1 MSRLTQLPA
10 LLLLVVLSACA
21 PAATASSA
29 SPSPAW
35 TPSATYSPLPVYPHV
50 ATPKDLQVTAAIN
63 TAKLTWVATSSPL
76 GGFYLVADP
85 GNLGVPL
92 DPSIRTYSFAN
103 LSGGRTYT
111 FTLYAVG
118 LDQVSLP
125 VTATIFVP
133 APPPPPVVRPV
144 AHSAPVA
151 PSTTHIISGVPQY
164 YQLPLSCEET
174 ATSMALVHQGLHV
187 STQQIL
193 SGLGVDNTPI
203 SFAGGLISHWGDPDK
218 AFVGNVYGSENHAP
232 YGYQSN
238 PNALVRVI
246 KSYGGH
252 IVEWSEP
259 GYGPNSISAAEIY
272 HQIQLGHPV
281 VAYATWDWHHHT
293 IHYYTDEYGHQIA
306 NIYPYDDHVYV
317 VTGVNATS
325 VEVHDPIRG
334 TYWVSKSSFA
344 AAYEFGMAIVLQ

>member
-1 MSRLTQLPA
+1 MFKLSA
-10 LLLLVVLSACA
+10 LLLL
-21 PAATASSA
+21 SSLFLVGCGA
-29 SPSPAW
+29 
-35 TPSATYSPLPVYPHV
+35 SATLTAAHPTPVSTSYAPSTSVVPAHPHV
-50 ATPKDLQVTAAIN
+50 ASARSLVATATVNA
-63 TAKLTWVATSSPL
+63 AHLSWVAPANAHL
-76 GGFYLVADP
+76 GFYLTATPGDLAQSLAPTVTSADFKSLI
-85 GNLGVPL
+85 GGQ
-92 DPSIRTYSFAN
+92 TYSFS
-103 LSGGRTYT
+103 LYT
-111 FTLYAVG
+111 VG
-118 LDQVSLP
+118 DDQVSLP
-125 VTATIFVP
+125 AVITVKVP
-133 APPPPPVVRPV
+133 APAPKPAPAKPAAV
-144 AHSAPVA
+144 A
-151 PSTTHIISGVPQY
+151 STTHIIANVPQY

-193 SGLGVDNTPI
+193 NGLGVDNTPI
-203 SFAGGLISHWGDPDK
+203 QFSNGLISHWGDPDK

-232 YGYQSN
+232 YGYQAN

-272 HQIQLGHPV
+272 RQVALGHPV
-281 VAYATWDWHHHT
+281 VAYATWDWHYHT
-293 IHYYTDEYGHQIA
+293 IHYYTDEYGHKIA

-317 VTGVNATS
+317 VYGVSASS
-325 VEVHDPIRG
+325 VLVHDPIRG